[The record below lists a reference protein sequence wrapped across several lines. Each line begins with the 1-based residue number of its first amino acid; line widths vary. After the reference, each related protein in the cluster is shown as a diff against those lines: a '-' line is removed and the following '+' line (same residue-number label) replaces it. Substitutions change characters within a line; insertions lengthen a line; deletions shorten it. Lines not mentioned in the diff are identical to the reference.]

1 MKIIK
6 DKLKTLAAKTKE
18 KRSQIKQCK
27 YTKKDSV
34 VNEELAS
41 IQQNIYNTIK

>member
-1 MKIIK
+1 MKTIK
-6 DKLKTLAAKTKE
+6 DKLRILAIKTKG

-27 YTKKDSV
+27 YIKKDV
-34 VNEELAS
+34 VINKELAS